1 MFSELLPS
9 TGGVCGLKQIKR
21 GERAEDTCAGTPRLR
36 RGSDGWT
43 AGLRLPALR
52 QEGHL
57 SEPYV
62 LQRVLAY
69 QHDTI
74 QHDDNPMPM
83 SSVQVELRVPRSL
96 LLSMA
101 AFEKQLLTLVLT
113 ERRSWIIS

>member
-1 MFSELLPS
+1 M
-9 TGGVCGLKQIKR
+9 G
-21 GERAEDTCAGTPRLR
+21 
-36 RGSDGWT
+36 

-101 AFEKQLLTLVLT
+101 AFEKQLLTRPDRAEKLDNILKCLGYQDLLHFLVEHFFVDGVLLVPL
-113 ERRSWIIS
+113 EILIFLSGC